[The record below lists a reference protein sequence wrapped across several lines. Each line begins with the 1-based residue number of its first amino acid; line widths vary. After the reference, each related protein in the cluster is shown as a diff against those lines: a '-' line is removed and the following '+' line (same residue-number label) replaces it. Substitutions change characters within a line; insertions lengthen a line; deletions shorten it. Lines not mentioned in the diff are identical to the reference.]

1 VAVLAVT
8 GAVVF
13 ATLWQRAVGADH
25 RRAEVVKT
33 ADDFLG
39 ALTNF
44 KAATIQADVARIR
57 AFAVGDFADQLG
69 SFFGPATTGAIQQAQ
84 AVSVGRIQSVF
95 VESIDGASATVFG
108 VVNETVTNSSSPN
121 PRTEVLR
128 AVIDLVETNGG
139 WRVDRVDVLQSPD
152 QTSPFGP

>member
-1 VAVLAVT
+1 MAVAA
-8 GAVVF
+8 AVVF
-13 ATLWQRAVGADH
+13 ATLWQRGQAADH

-33 ADDFLG
+33 TDDFLG

-57 AFAVGDFADQLG
+57 GYAVGDFADQLS
-69 SFFGPATTGAIQQAQ
+69 SFFGPSTTSAIQQAQ
-84 AVSVGRIQSVF
+84 AVSVGRVQSVF
-95 VESIDGASATVFG
+95 VQSIHGATATVFG

-128 AVIDLVETNGG
+128 AVIDLVQTNGG
-139 WRVDRVDVLQSPD
+139 WKVDRVEVLQSPD